1 MAANPNFLKFVD
13 DNQPA
18 LIDRLRKAVEIP
30 S

>member
-1 MAANPNFLKFVD
+1 MAANPQFLKFVD
-13 DNQPA
+13 DNQAA